1 MNVERRRALESFKN
15 APAMLGA
22 ALRHFPR
29 KMWLYKESRDQQCI
43 HDTVLHLADSEVV
56 EYVSCRRLIAEP
68 GSTAPKIDLAVW
80 SRSLGYFYQDIKGAM
95 EIIRILRRTTYH
107 LLKTLPEAAW
117 EYTADLPIHGRLSLG
132 EWLDVRE
139 NQYPEHIQ
147 RMERIYFEWMEAAS
161 SDKDVISLHKASA
174 IESVAL

>member
-29 KMWLYKESRDQQCI
+29 KMWLYKESPDQQCI
-43 HDTVLHLADSEVV
+43 HDTVLHLADCEVV

-107 LLKTLPEAAW
+107 LLENIARRHVEL
-117 EYTADLPIHGRLSLG
+117 YGRPSNP
-132 EWLDVRE
+132 WTTVAR
-139 NQYPEHIQ
+139 
-147 RMERIYFEWMEAAS
+147 RMA
-161 SDKDVISLHKASA
+161 
-174 IESVAL
+174 